1 MIEGI
6 SAITLRAAERMPGH
20 FSVIVRLLILTGM
33 RRAECAALQ
42 TSWIQNETITLP
54 KEVTKNG
61 HEHTFPLCGGSIFTT
76 SGNLYLWNVIPSS
89 IRVRPLQRFQSEQKE
104 PRQTS

>member
-42 TSWIQNETITLP
+42 TSWIQNETITLRR
-54 KEVTKNG
+54 K
-61 HEHTFPLCGGSIFTT
+61 
-76 SGNLYLWNVIPSS
+76 
-89 IRVRPLQRFQSEQKE
+89 
-104 PRQTS
+104 